1 MLAVPGFFFVRN
13 KEPKRS
19 KKKNSLS
26 GWRQKTDKRSCF
38 TSLLCAGTPQPDIVW
53 YKDAVPISPVKIPR
67 YRVLVGGSLQINGLL
82 PDDTGMFQCFARNLA
97 GEIQTNSY
105 LAVTSTSVCL
115 FAPPAWDI
123 SPKSFCS
130 SSAAS
135 FPRTPLPFPPLF
147 PNPLL
152 CSLLLILFTPPP
164 TTTSSIYTSL
174 PIDRFVTSDA
184 RPIIGVIFFP
194 AQPVRFTKVS
204 PKTRPDSRRRRL
216 CRVC

>member
-1 MLAVPGFFFVRN
+1 M
-13 KEPKRS
+13 
-19 KKKNSLS
+19 
-26 GWRQKTDKRSCF
+26 
-38 TSLLCAGTPQPDIVW
+38 W

-105 LAVTSTSVCL
+105 LAVTSTSL
-115 FAPPAWDI
+115 RRENFFFKKAAPPQN
-123 SPKSFCS
+123 SPPSPLLPC
-130 SSAAS
+130 A
-135 FPRTPLPFPPLF
+135 PLPFPPLF

-152 CSLLLILFTPPP
+152 CSLLLIRFSPSPTTTT

-184 RPIIGVIFFP
+184 PAIIGVIFFP
-194 AQPVRFTKVS
+194 GSACQIHKGVS
-204 PKTRPDSRRRRL
+204 ENET
-216 CRVC
+216 

>member
-1 MLAVPGFFFVRN
+1 MVSV
-13 KEPKRS
+13 
-19 KKKNSLS
+19 S
-26 GWRQKTDKRSCF
+26 GGGKKTDKQSF
-38 TSLLCAGTPQPDIVW
+38 FSPLLCAGTPQPDIVW

-105 LAVTSTSVCL
+105 LAVTSTSVRPSIL
-115 FAPPAWDI
+115 PPGTFFQKASAPPP
-123 SPKSFCS
+123 SL
-130 SSAAS
+130 
-135 FPRTPLPFPPLF
+135 PRTPLPFPPLF

-152 CSLLLILFTPPP
+152 CSSVLFLILFSPSPP
-164 TTTSSIYTSL
+164 TTTTTISSIYTSL

-184 RPIIGVIFFP
+184 RPIIGVIFFSP

-204 PKTRPDSRRRRL
+204 PKTRPDSRFRF